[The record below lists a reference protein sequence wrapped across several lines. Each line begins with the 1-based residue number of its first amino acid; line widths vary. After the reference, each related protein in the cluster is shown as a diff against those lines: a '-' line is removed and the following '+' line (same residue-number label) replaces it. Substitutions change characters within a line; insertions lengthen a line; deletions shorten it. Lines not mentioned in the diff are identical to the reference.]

1 MLYFTSSLPSFLS
14 FVSLKRYFSLDF
26 FLEKKFLRKVSLSF
40 SHRNSVKV
48 TFEVLYIVELD
59 WMERYRITASS
70 NRLFFSRKIERE
82 NSEDGEAGGTKAKK
96 YLKEGRKG
104 LAKNRRTTVE
114 WPRSKF
120 FVMSKVQRLRLNR
133 T

>member
-82 NSEDGEAGGTKAKK
+82 SSEDGEIGGTKAKK
-96 YLKEGRKG
+96 YLKEGRKR